1 MSTATDP
8 LYVAL
13 GDSTG
18 VGVGARDGRG
28 FVARLHERMREEE
41 PQLRL
46 LNLSVSGATSQGV
59 VAWQLPRAMAVA
71 PTVVTVFMGI
81 NDLLQGVTPES
92 FSENVERVAQS
103 FAERRTP
110 SLFCTLPDLAYA
122 PATRRYL
129 TSWGSRGSLL
139 EGRTQAFN
147 DVIERFARAHGH
159 AVHDLFDVALDDGL
173 HFFSSDGFH
182 PSSEGYEELARR
194 LWPDLRA
201 LIVAR
206 A

>member
-1 MSTATDP
+1 VPTPTDP
-8 LYVAL
+8 LYAAL

-28 FVARLHERMREEE
+28 FVVRLHERMCDEQ

-46 LNLSVSGATSQGV
+46 LNLCVSGATSQGV
-59 VAWQLPRAMAVA
+59 VSWQLPRAMAVA
-71 PTVVTVFMGI
+71 PSIVTVFMGI
-81 NDLLQGVTPES
+81 NDLLQGVAPES
-92 FSENVERVAQS
+92 FAENVERVAQG

-110 SLFCTLPDLAYA
+110 TLFCTLPDLAFA
-122 PATRRYL
+122 PAARRYL
-129 TSWGSRGSLL
+129 TSWGSHGALL
-139 EGRTQAFN
+139 EARTQAFN
-147 DVIERFARAHGH
+147 ELIERYARAHGH
-159 AVHDLFDVALDDGL
+159 AVHDLFDVALADGL

-194 LWPDLRA
+194 LWPDVRA
-201 LIVAR
+201 LIGTR